1 MLFQLKNIVSIFI
14 TFVLLFNFILCAMF
28 HLSKNINISSPLFIE
43 SEWPDNQEREQT
55 LKIFL
60 TQAVN
65 LSYGCD
71 DFKSVLAKD
80 PNGVLIMACNI
91 VNVYLLNQTVLEN
104 YWHREFLDYISL
116 QYLPGFHKK
125 NSCRIFRKSWFPFYG
140 FYCSN

>member
-1 MLFQLKNIVSIFI
+1 M
-14 TFVLLFNFILCAMF
+14 
-28 HLSKNINISSPLFIE
+28 
-43 SEWPDNQEREQT
+43 
-55 LKIFL
+55 KIFL

-125 NSCRIFRKSWFPFYG
+125 KQLPHF
-140 FYCSN
+140 